1 MQQDASSQRK
11 IPVQRRV
18 YQVVLLL
25 IFILFP
31 NAMSLSLKLLSSSSL
46 PLCPK
51 PLIKLCWVTWDP
63 WCFITRTGFA
73 QALHHWDPGN
83 ANPPTTSF
91 PLGHL
96 CLLQFPYSFSHN
108 SFLPHS
114 LLKGL
119 HTFSL
124 FFTSDKCV
132 KRMRSESYGHTE
144 VFLKCRIPTPQ
155 HEDETQLTC
164 IHPKCRLHTRGA
176 CFYTYFLCSNKH
188 IVDI

>member
-1 MQQDASSQRK
+1 MLHLRGKVLSS
-11 IPVQRRV
+11 RRV

-31 NAMSLSLKLLSSSSL
+31 NAMSPSLKLSSSSSL
-46 PLCPK
+46 PLCPQ

-91 PLGHL
+91 PLRHL

-108 SFLPHS
+108 SFLPRS

-119 HTFSL
+119 RTFSL
-124 FFTSDKCV
+124 FFTSDECV
-132 KRMRSESYGHTE
+132 KRKRSESYGHTE
-144 VFLKCRIPTPQ
+144 VFLKCRIPPPPALRWNSADLYPSKMQ
-155 HEDETQLTC
+155 APYRRHLLLYLFSMQ
-164 IHPKCRLHTRGA
+164 
-176 CFYTYFLCSNKH
+176 
-188 IVDI
+188 